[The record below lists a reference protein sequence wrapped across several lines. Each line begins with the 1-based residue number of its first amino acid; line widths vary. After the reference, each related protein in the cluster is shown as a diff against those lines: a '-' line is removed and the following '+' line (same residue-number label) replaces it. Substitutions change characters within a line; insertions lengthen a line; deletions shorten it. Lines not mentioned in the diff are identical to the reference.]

1 MKKVL
6 VTGAAGSIGL
16 NVLKYLLSEGKYE
29 ITALDLNNK
38 KSIKNLKKYQNRI
51 NVVYG
56 DVNDEIL
63 MHSLVKEH
71 DYIIY
76 LASVLPPL
84 SDFNKSIGELIEY
97 DALSYII
104 EVINKENKDCHLIYA
119 SSTSIYDNTLSA
131 SVKEV
136 IKESELSNYSYVKY
150 NSEKL
155 ITSKLKNYTI
165 LRVPLVLNNL
175 TGEPF
180 IYNVKKNLVV
190 EVTTNIDAAYAFVKV
205 IDYIKEVNK
214 KTYNIGMGEEG
225 RVVYNEILKNILN
238 NYGLSMRYILSRI
251 FLGKTYKSPILT
263 DSDELDNIIHYRHDS
278 LYNYYKR
285 LKTKGKYR
293 TFQKII
299 AKPLVFFKKD
309 K

>member
-16 NVLKYLLSEGKYE
+16 NVIKYLLSEGKYE

-51 NVVYG
+51 NVIYG
-56 DVNDEIL
+56 DVNDEVL
-63 MHSLVKEH
+63 MNSLVKGH

-84 SDFNKSIGELIEY
+84 SDFNKNIGELVEY
-97 DALSYII
+97 DSLKYMIDI
-104 EVINKENKDCHLIYA
+104 INKENKNCHLIYA
-119 SSTSIYDNTLSA
+119 SSTSIYDNTLGA
-131 SVKEV
+131 STKEV
-136 IKESELSNYSYVKY
+136 IKESELTNFSFNKY
-150 NSEKL
+150 NCEKL
-155 ITSKLKNYTI
+155 IYSKLKNYTI
-165 LRVPLVLNNL
+165 LRVPLVLNNI

-205 IDYIKEVNK
+205 IDHIKEVNK

-225 RVVYNEILKNILN
+225 RVIYNEILKNILN
-238 NYGLSMRYILSRI
+238 YYGLSMRYILSRI

-263 DSDELDNIIHYRHDS
+263 DSDDLDDIIHYRHDS

-293 TFQKII
+293 SFQKII
-299 AKPLVFFKKD
+299 AKPLVFLKRNK
-309 K
+309 

>member
-6 VTGAAGSIGL
+6 VIGAAGSIGL
-16 NVLKYLLSEGKYE
+16 NVIKYLLSEGKYE

-51 NVVYG
+51 NVIYG

-63 MHSLVKEH
+63 MYSLVKEH

-84 SDFNKSIGELIEY
+84 SDFNKSIGWLVEY
-97 DALSYII
+97 ESLNYII
-104 EVINKENKDCHLIYA
+104 DVINKENKDCHLIYA
-119 SSTSIYDNTLSA
+119 SSTSIYDNSLSA
-131 SVKEV
+131 NVKEV
-136 IKESELSNYSYVKY
+136 IKESELSNFSYVKY

-165 LRVPLVLNNL
+165 LRVPIVLNNI
-175 TGEPF
+175 TDESF

-205 IDYIKEVNK
+205 IDYAKDVNK
-214 KTYNIGMGEEG
+214 KIYNIGMGEDG
-225 RVVYNEILKNILN
+225 REVFNEILKNVLN
-238 NYGLSMRYILSRI
+238 I
-251 FLGKTYKSPILT
+251 
-263 DSDELDNIIHYRHDS
+263 
-278 LYNYYKR
+278 
-285 LKTKGKYR
+285 
-293 TFQKII
+293 
-299 AKPLVFFKKD
+299 
-309 K
+309 

>member
-16 NVLKYLLSEGKYE
+16 NVIKYLLSEGKYE
-29 ITALDLNNK
+29 ITALDLKNK
-38 KSIKNLKKYQNRI
+38 KSTKNLKKYQNRI
-51 NVVYG
+51 NVIYG
-56 DVNDEIL
+56 DVNDEVL
-63 MHSLVKEH
+63 MHSLAKEH

-84 SDFNKSIGELIEY
+84 SDFNKNIGWLIEY

-104 EVINKENKDCHLIYA
+104 DVINKENKDCHLIYA

-131 SVKEV
+131 SVKET
-136 IKESELSNYSYVKY
+136 IKESELSNFSYVKY
-150 NSEKL
+150 NCEKL

-165 LRVPLVLNNL
+165 LRVPFVLN
-175 TGEPF
+175 TIKDESF

-205 IDYIKEVNK
+205 IDHVKEVNK
-214 KTYNIGMGEEG
+214 KTYNVGMGEEG

-238 NYGLSMRYILSRI
+238 YYGLSMRYILSRI

-263 DSDELDNIIHYRHDS
+263 DSDDLDNIIHYRHDS

-293 TFQKII
+293 TLQKII
-299 AKPLVFFKKD
+299 AKPLVLLKRK
-309 K
+309 

>member
-16 NVLKYLLSEGKYE
+16 NVIKYLLSEGKYE

-51 NVVYG
+51 NVIYG
-56 DVNDEIL
+56 DVNDEVL
-63 MHSLVKEH
+63 MYSLVKSH

-84 SDFNKSIGELIEY
+84 SDFNKTIGWLIEY

-104 EVINKENKDCHLIYA
+104 DVINKENKDCHLIYA

-131 SVKEV
+131 NVKET
-136 IKESELSNYSYVKY
+136 IKESELSNFSYVKY

-165 LRVPLVLNNL
+165 LRVPLVLN
-175 TGEPF
+175 TIKGEPF

-190 EVTTNIDAAYAFVKV
+190 EVTTNTDAAYAFVKV
-205 IDYIKEVNK
+205 IDHVKELNK

-238 NYGLSMRYILSRI
+238 NYGLSIRYALSRI
-251 FLGKTYKSPILT
+251 FLGKTYKSPVLT
-263 DSDELDNIIHYRHDS
+263 DSDDLDNIIHYRHDS

-293 TFQKII
+293 TLQKII
-299 AKPLVFFKKD
+299 AKPLVFFKRNK
-309 K
+309 

>member
-6 VTGAAGSIGL
+6 VTGAAGSIGI
-16 NVLKYLLSEGKYE
+16 NVIKYLLSEGKYE
-29 ITALDLNNK
+29 ITALDLKNK

-51 NVVYG
+51 NVIYG

-63 MHSLVKEH
+63 MYSLVKEH

-84 SDFNKSIGELIEY
+84 SDFNKSIGWLIEY

-104 EVINKENKDCHLIYA
+104 DVINKENKNCHLIYA

-175 TGEPF
+175 TDESF

-205 IDYIKEVNK
+205 IDHIKEVNK

-238 NYGLSMRYILSRI
+238 NYGLSMRYILSRL

-293 TFQKII
+293 TFQRII
-299 AKPLVFFKKD
+299 AKPLVLLKRNK
-309 K
+309 